1 MRELTSF
8 ESGVT
13 KFFQQS
19 ANAAL
24 TPKPPIKSVEVVEAM
39 QAVNQLARDYE
50 SLKVEV
56 FQRADRSTW
65 GFLSNVYDYVLRINK
80 SPQKRQIKTDL
91 IDLINAREGAKI
103 SMALSIENL
112 VVRYVFD
119 DMTRQSRNNYVL
131 LIQKA
136 LGMDI
141 QPGMLMPLLE
151 EHGGIVNVIE
161 KDFDGNTPSTY
172 ADSALRKLQRVD
184 SANLLRRLFYIMST
198 QQEAKVVQVEQ
209 VANWAPSAQALSKLK
224 ASEKDLPKNQP
235 GDFVFFVAVPGA
247 TPGEYNLL
255 QGFSPTRDFED
266 QFLLQIAGRLGV
278 SNEQLQVFI
287 SQIESSLPN

>member
-24 TPKPPIKSVEVVEAM
+24 ASKPPIKSVEVVEAM
-39 QAVNQLARDYE
+39 QAVSQLARDYE

-91 IDLINAREGAKI
+91 IGLINAREGAKI

-151 EHGGIVNVIE
+151 EHGGIVSVIE
-161 KDFDGNTPSTY
+161 KDFDGNTPSAN